1 MMKCNTLFDEFRKF
15 EGQPVKIFTDDG
27 KVHCGIDMEAFETAV
42 RILDDCGRT
51 LFIEFSHIDA
61 VVEPQMRLRR
71 CCRDECRC
79 RRDDDDDRDDR
90 DDDRDDRDRECDR
103 DHDRDRDCDRDERR
117 ERDFDRH

>member
-15 EGQPVKIFTDDG
+15 EGQPVKVFTDDE

-51 LFIEFSHIDA
+51 LFIDYSHIDT

-79 RRDDDDDRDDR
+79 RRDDDNDR
-90 DDDRDDRDRECDR
+90 DDDRDDRDCD
-103 DHDRDRDCDRDERR
+103 HDRDCDRDEFR
-117 ERDFDRH
+117 ERDFDRRDRDFDRH